1 MRRAALVMAV
11 VLGATGLGEAGERKL
26 PQAMSLVQRQ
36 PKVVNT
42 HASLREE
49 GVPEPMSLVQRQPK
63 VVNTHASLRDEG
75 LPLAMSVVKRMPQDV
90 QVHPAVAGHQT
101 QD

>member
-1 MRRAALVMAV
+1 MRRAALVIMVVVGAV
-11 VLGATGLGEAGERKL
+11 GLGEAGERKL
-26 PQAMSLVQRQ
+26 PKALSLVQRQ

-49 GVPEPMSLVQRQPK
+49 GVPDPMSLVKRQPK
-63 VVNTHASLRDEG
+63 IVNTHASLRDEG
-75 LPLAMSVVKRMPQDV
+75 VPNPMSLVKRMPQDV
-90 QVHPAVAGHQT
+90 EIHPAVRGHQT